1 MQLQSGQISGA
12 ETNGGRT
19 KRKEKETRH
28 SQRNCSGYCE
38 TKRNET
44 KRNETKRNETKRN
57 ETKRNETRRNETKR
71 NETKRNETKRF
82 SRSFLSLFLA
92 ASVCI
97 YIYMQQSINRACV
110 AQTQKSSTP
119 VRESTGLSLC
129 VASYSRR
136 VARGASL
143 LHMHTSAVRRCPR
156 TGVWI
161 KGIKDLPVRESVASS
176 RSVPFGSSPL
186 HARTTGQLSSASS
199 TSHTLCFSYCARYH
213 FYCRREARVPLSVAV
228 SLVPPPSLFFPSV
241 LFYFPPLFFSFS
253 PPSPFRF

>member
-1 MQLQSGQISGA
+1 MEEQR
-12 ETNGGRT
+12 E
-19 KRKEKETRH
+19 KRKKLGTAREIVRVTA
-28 SQRNCSGYCE
+28 
-38 TKRNET
+38 
-44 KRNETKRNETKRN
+44 KRNETKRN

-71 NETKRNETKRF
+71 NETKRDETRRNETKRNETK
-82 SRSFLSLFLA
+82 RNAFLA
-92 ASVCI
+92 LSSLSFSPLLCV

-199 TSHTLCFSYCARYH
+199 TSHTLCFSYCAQYH

-228 SLVPPPSLFFPSV
+228 SLVPPPFLFFPSV